1 MARPSNTLKRRSVQ
15 TGGLFSKF
23 RRAIRSRTQKITNRN
38 PLGYIARFKK
48 AFPKGEITG
57 TVYKYFIMGHE
68 DTLADKLSK
77 NEDIDNI
84 GEDDMERILNKP
96 QINNKQYIQK
106 TELRKL
112 WFSGKLGILV
122 KDNKKYSVT
131 YRSRYIDLS
140 NEISNNATDSPVRI
154 LIYKPINA
162 KTDEVSEHRSAKA
175 TEVVSAARNLKS
187 SSIQRSNKSVSNST
201 HPTPIQSMDTPPNS
215 ESAKATIKEILST
228 RIITYANLYEN
239 MKNDNPIILP
249 EHMKLIVYNKTE
261 VNELSSLTNNPNSL
275 IQIKYIPQNIENKSE
290 YYLNSVIEKLYSL
303 DFGLFKFMSIDE
315 QTMQNIAII
324 VNITGYGDYE
334 KNGVH
339 ILFYNK
345 GETNGSK
352 FHVDRYKINTE
363 TIKTIKSL
371 IDNNLVS
378 YIVSTSSSLSF
389 N

>member
-23 RRAIRSRTQKITNRN
+23 RRAIRTRTQKITNRN

-77 NEDIDNI
+77 DEDIDNI
-84 GEDDMERILNKP
+84 GEDDMKRILNEP

-140 NEISNNATDSPVRI
+140 KEISNNASDSPVRI
-154 LIYKPINA
+154 LIYKPISA

-175 TEVVSAARNLKS
+175 PEVVSAARNYYQSNKF
-187 SSIQRSNKSVSNST
+187 NKSVSNST

-215 ESAKATIKEILST
+215 ESAKATIKEILS
-228 RIITYANLYEN
+228 L
-239 MKNDNPIILP
+239 
-249 EHMKLIVYNKTE
+249 
-261 VNELSSLTNNPNSL
+261 
-275 IQIKYIPQNIENKSE
+275 
-290 YYLNSVIEKLYSL
+290 
-303 DFGLFKFMSIDE
+303 
-315 QTMQNIAII
+315 
-324 VNITGYGDYE
+324 
-334 KNGVH
+334 
-339 ILFYNK
+339 
-345 GETNGSK
+345 
-352 FHVDRYKINTE
+352 
-363 TIKTIKSL
+363 
-371 IDNNLVS
+371 
-378 YIVSTSSSLSF
+378 
-389 N
+389 